1 MLNANVRDMKDGIC
15 RMQREKEK
23 RQWLDLRMLSN
34 SQAQADCC
42 SVVAIATVAA
52 VAAIAAVATISV
64 ATVAAIATVATVVGG
79 LGVATVVDGL
89 GDGLLDNSADDGSP
103 GGGLTGGRGRVVIAT
118 LINDDQAR
126 S

>member
-1 MLNANVRDMKDGIC
+1 MQNAKS
-15 RMQREKEK
+15 EKREK

-42 SVVAIATVAA
+42 SVVAIATVATVAA

-64 ATVAAIATVATVVGG
+64 ATVAAIATVVGR
-79 LGVATVVDGL
+79 LGDVATIVVDGPL
-89 GDGLLDNSADDGSP
+89 HNSADDGSP
-103 GGGLTGGRGRVVIAT
+103 GGGRTGARGRVVIA
-118 LINDDQAR
+118 LIHDHEAR

>member
-1 MLNANVRDMKDGIC
+1 
-15 RMQREKEK
+15 MQREKDK

-52 VAAIAAVATISV
+52 IATI
-64 ATVAAIATVATVVGG
+64 ATVVGG
-79 LGVATVVDGL
+79 LGGVATVVDGL

-103 GGGLTGGRGRVVIAT
+103 GGGSTGARGRVVIA
-118 LINDDQAR
+118 LIHDHEAR